1 MSEVSI
7 QIGSSIHQYFEAIS
21 VFQNIDSLCGQ
32 FKASTSNHN
41 EEDLSKWGIS
51 MKDSIKVSVGNTS
64 LCNGYLDNIF
74 LDYGPEFNEL
84 EINGRDKT
92 MDLVDCT
99 PPEPFELK
107 SQTYLAIIK
116 KLVQPFG
123 ISVTV
128 KSSAS
133 SILSK
138 TVEMYTADIG
148 ETVSALIGSICRDI
162 GLLAMSLGDGKLT
175 LATSADATEVMTDAI
190 QFGQN
195 AKYGRLR
202 RSNIDRFSN
211 YSVKG
216 MGISTDSKGIADYT
230 SPSGAA
236 SDSLITRTRPITIL
250 SEGAVNNAIC
260 KSRANFEA
268 MLRAGKSSL
277 LTYEV
282 SGWEQSDGSI
292 WKIFSKARVKDSFL
306 GIDEMMLISSL
317 LFEYSREEGKTT
329 AITVV
334 NKDTYSSANAGI
346 VRTVFDS

>member
-7 QIGSSIHQYFEAIS
+7 QIGSSIHNYFEAVS

-41 EEDLSKWGIS
+41 EADLSKWGIS
-51 MKDSIKVSVGNTS
+51 MKDAVKVLIGNTS
-64 LCNGYLDNIF
+64 LCNGYLDNLF

-84 EINGRDKT
+84 EIDGRDKT

-107 SQTYLAIIK
+107 GQTYLAIIK

-123 ISVTV
+123 IAVTV

-133 SILSK
+133 AILSK
-138 TVEMYTADIG
+138 AVEIYTADIG
-148 ETVSALIGSICRDI
+148 ETAAALIGSICRDI

-175 LATSADATEVMTDAI
+175 LATSADATEVMKDPI

-195 AKYGRLR
+195 AKYGGLR
-202 RSNIDRFSN
+202 RSNVNRFSD
-211 YSVKG
+211 YAVKG
-216 MGISTDSKGIADYT
+216 MGISTDNKGIADYT
-230 SPSGAA
+230 SPAGTA
-236 SDSLITRTRPITIL
+236 SDSLITRTRPLTIL
-250 SEGAVNNAIC
+250 SEGAVNNSIC
-260 KSRANFEA
+260 KSRASFEA
-268 MLRAGKSSL
+268 MLRAGKSAMI
-277 LTYEV
+277 TYEV

-292 WKIFSKARVKDSFL
+292 WKLFSKARVKDSFL
-306 GIDEMMLISSL
+306 NIDETMLISSL
-317 LFEYSREEGKTT
+317 LFEYNKEEGKTT
-329 AITVV
+329 SITVV
-334 NKDTYSSANAGI
+334 NKDTYSSANAGN